1 MLSKL
6 TPHMLTKERLDDWL
20 SNVNVNVNMNTK
32 PTGLKS
38 NNIQKTT
45 PKIKNNIV
53 ITQKDKLFWSF
64 YIIVCGVDGYNEI
77 QSKIFTTEND
87 FKYESITKIREKDKM
102 LKSVKLKIQDVESE
116 LISNKKI
123 TMNVLHA
130 LAIAYEKSIVFIHDR
145 IYYEFP
151 YGETYFLIER
161 KKNDLI
167 LHLNDQYA
175 NILQIKKDLYHINNT
190 NKKIKGIDSFTAKE
204 VQEIAVKLQIE
215 TVSETGK
222 PLTKTNLYNA
232 IVIKI
237 EKLT

>member
-1 MLSKL
+1 
-6 TPHMLTKERLDDWL
+6 
-20 SNVNVNVNMNTK
+20 
-32 PTGLKS
+32 
-38 NNIQKTT
+38 
-45 PKIKNNIV
+45 
-53 ITQKDKLFWSF
+53 
-64 YIIVCGVDGYNEI
+64 VDGYNEF

-161 KKNDLI
+161 KKTI
-167 LHLNDQYA
+167 
-175 NILQIKKDLYHINNT
+175 
-190 NKKIKGIDSFTAKE
+190 
-204 VQEIAVKLQIE
+204 
-215 TVSETGK
+215 
-222 PLTKTNLYNA
+222 
-232 IVIKI
+232 
-237 EKLT
+237 